1 MMMMVMMVMM
11 VETVMYVNDDV
22 DDDDDPGCS
31 KDIISKNSTAFHKTS
46 DQLFIK
52 RHVCTII

>member
-1 MMMMVMMVMM
+1 MPMMM
-11 VETVMYVNDDV
+11 V

-31 KDIISKNSTAFHKTS
+31 KDIIRQTTNSTAFHKTS